1 MEIKRQISLS
11 TKINIKNAIDLV
23 CMFLIL
29 ITILFLLI
37 LKEIFDTSIVVTLFA
52 LFFIFII
59 QYEFFRHWIMR
70 SLRTSIKED
79 LRMTD
84 ESAQKI
90 LEHSDLQKDVFYNY
104 SRKIKDVKQQVELI
118 KKNIVIAKQ
127 NIENMSLSSRNVL
140 NSAQNDVDSVE
151 ENINQIKNF
160 KQKIQIMAELILEL
174 NESIHQIAMYVG
186 VVEDIAEQTNMLAL
200 NAAVEAARAGEQGK
214 GFAVVAGEIRKLA
227 DDSKQATSRIAEF
240 ISNVQTVTNST
251 ILATEESSKDVEK
264 NLSLVFS
271 IQDNFSKTFEMLQR
285 MDAGISDSS
294 VYVENDSNL
303 SNELF
308 EQILEIDD
316 ALKVIARNF
325 DENERYIKVLGTISE
340 NFKQSIIDL

>member
-37 LKEIFDTSIVVTLFA
+37 SKEIFDTSIVVTLFA

-59 QYEFFRHWIMR
+59 QYEFFRHWIIR
-70 SLRTSIKED
+70 SLRTSVKED
-79 LRMTD
+79 LRITD

-90 LEHSDLQKDVFYNY
+90 LEHSSAQKEVFDSY
-104 SRKIKDVKQQVELI
+104 SRCIKDTKQQIELI
-118 KKNIVIAKQ
+118 KKNGVISKQ
-127 NIENMSLSSRNVL
+127 NIQNTL
-140 NSAQNDVDSVE
+140 NSTQDALLATRHDLETVAD
-151 ENINQIKNF
+151 NINQTKNF

-174 NESIHQIAMYVG
+174 NETIHQIAMYVD

-227 DDSKQATSRIAEF
+227 DDSKQATFRIAEF

-251 ILATEESSKDVEK
+251 ILATEESSKEVEK
-264 NLSLVFS
+264 NLNSVILLQESFNNTLS
-271 IQDNFSKTFEMLQR
+271 ILERIEAN
-285 MDAGISDSS
+285 ISDSS
-294 VYVENDSNL
+294 VYIENDSQL
-303 SNELF
+303 SGELF
-308 EQILEIDD
+308 EQILEIDE

-325 DENERYIKVLGTISE
+325 EENERYIRVLGSVSE

>member
-11 TKINIKNAIDLV
+11 TKLNIKNAIDLV

-37 LKEIFDTSIVVTLFA
+37 SKEIFDTSIVVTLFA

-59 QYEFFRHWIMR
+59 QYEFFRHWIIR
-70 SLRTSIKED
+70 SLRTSVKED
-79 LRMTD
+79 LRITD

-90 LEHSDLQKDVFYNY
+90 LEHSAMQKDVFNTY
-104 SRKIKDVKQQVELI
+104 IKQIKMVKQQIEAI
-118 KKNIVIAKQ
+118 KKNVVIAKQ
-127 NIENMSLSSRNVL
+127 NTQNTLSSAHTAL
-140 NSAQNDVDSVE
+140 SSAQNDVTAVT
-151 ENINQIKNF
+151 ENISQTKSF
-160 KQKIQIMAELILEL
+160 KQKMQVMAELILEL

-227 DDSKQATSRIAEF
+227 DDSKQATSRIVEF
-240 ISNVQTVTNST
+240 ISNIQSVTNST
-251 ILATEESSKDVEK
+251 ILATEESSKEVEQ
-264 NLSLVFS
+264 NLGVVLALHENFTKTLDIMEKIEAS
-271 IQDNFSKTFEMLQR
+271 IT
-285 MDAGISDSS
+285 DAC
-294 VYVENDSNL
+294 VYIENDNKL
-303 SNELF
+303 STELF
-308 EQILEIDD
+308 EQVLEIDE
-316 ALKVIARNF
+316 ALKVISRNF
-325 DENERYIKVLGTISE
+325 DENEHYIKVLGSISE